1 MLARRKPIFIIQLK
15 ITNMRNLVI
24 LIFAFVCFTACQSN
38 TKKADNKTKPETTQ
52 VLQYDKI
59 ELNVTGMT
67 CTGCENTVEN
77 GLKNIDGVV
86 DVKASHKDN
95 KVILKVEKDK
105 VNREEVAQK
114 IEAVGY
120 KVEE

>member
-1 MLARRKPIFIIQLK
+1 M
-15 ITNMRNLVI
+15 
-24 LIFAFVCFTACQSN
+24 
-38 TKKADNKTKPETTQ
+38 
-52 VLQYDKI
+52 

-77 GLKNIDGVV
+77 GLKNMDGVIE
-86 DVKASHKDN
+86 VKASHKDN
-95 KVILKVEKDK
+95 KVILKVEKNK
-105 VNREEVAQK
+105 VNRDEISQK